1 MKIEQ
6 RSANGVVILEA
17 SGEITYGK
25 GSDVILRKAVED
37 LLAGGSRKLILNVGG
52 VTYVDS
58 AGLGQLAQIH
68 ATATKNQAGLRL
80 VGVSKRLRD
89 LLVAT
94 RLLPLFKIFDTEDA
108 ALASFDPAPAS

>member
-1 MKIEQ
+1 MTIEQ
-6 RSANGVVILEA
+6 RSANDVVILA
-17 SGEITYGK
+17 ATGEITYGK

-37 LLAGGSRKLILNVGG
+37 LLAEGHRRLILDVGG

-58 AGLGQLAQIH
+58 AGLGQLAQLH
-68 ATATKNQAGLRL
+68 ATATKTQASLRL
-80 VGVSKRLRD
+80 VRVSKRLRD

-94 RLLPLFKIFDTEDA
+94 RLLPLFRIFDTEDA